1 VLTLAF
7 YAVVGGMVVM
17 QITPN
22 VRLRWGGGSL
32 PVRLATGVALGAGLS
47 LVLLGLVSAAAGHLS
62 PDPRIVLLMSEG
74 DPTHIVLMV
83 LITCIAAPLVEE
95 TLFRGLLLEALRPRG
110 RGLAIVGSALAFAIW
125 HFIPS
130 ALIYY
135 GVLGAGLAAIYLWRG
150 LAASMAA
157 HAGFNG
163 VLTVAAI
170 VVVLGPAHPVAFGG
184 VSFTAPSGWSTV
196 SSASPGFPAT
206 TLSLRG
212 PSDAVVD
219 AIAIPDAFAGTAD
232 AIEARIQANDGG
244 LSDSLGSVSN
254 VREIEVPA
262 GVAVEVDITLNGHHG
277 NAVLLPADGQVYEL
291 VFLNAGSV
299 KAIEDFSR
307 MLDTLR
313 LA

>member
-1 VLTLAF
+1 
-7 YAVVGGMVVM
+7 MVVM

-184 VSFTAPSGWSTV
+184 VSFTAPPHPASRRRRCRCAARRTRSSTP
-196 SSASPGFPAT
+196 SRSPMRSRAQRMR
-206 TLSLRG
+206 SRRG
-212 PSDAVVD
+212 
-219 AIAIPDAFAGTAD
+219 
-232 AIEARIQANDGG
+232 
-244 LSDSLGSVSN
+244 
-254 VREIEVPA
+254 
-262 GVAVEVDITLNGHHG
+262 
-277 NAVLLPADGQVYEL
+277 
-291 VFLNAGSV
+291 
-299 KAIEDFSR
+299 SR
-307 MLDTLR
+307 PTMVGCRTHWGP
-313 LA
+313 